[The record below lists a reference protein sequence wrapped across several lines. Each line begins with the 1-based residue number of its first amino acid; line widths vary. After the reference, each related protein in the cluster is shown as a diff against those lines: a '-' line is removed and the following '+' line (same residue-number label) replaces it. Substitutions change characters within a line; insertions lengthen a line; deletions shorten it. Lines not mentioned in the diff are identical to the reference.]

1 MWKQTTLMRAHAR
14 SASPA
19 CSSASLPR
27 RPVAPSIAGKGT
39 VRPHRPIQES
49 CMSTTDTAAD
59 ATILVDR
66 RLEGDASVGC
76 VLLTGSE
83 RAFAAGAD
91 IKEMAE
97 ATYMDMYLPDWFAG
111 WDAVANFRKPIVA
124 AVAGYALGG
133 GCELA
138 MMCDVLIA
146 ADTA

>member
-39 VRPHRPIQES
+39 VRPHRPSQES

-59 ATILVDR
+59 ATTLVDR
-66 RLEGDASVGC
+66 RDDGVAVITLNRPKALNALNLQVMREVAAALAELEGDASVGC
-76 VLLTGSE
+76 VLLTGSG

-91 IKEMAE
+91 IKE
-97 ATYMDMYLPDWFAG
+97 
-111 WDAVANFRKPIVA
+111 
-124 AVAGYALGG
+124 
-133 GCELA
+133 
-138 MMCDVLIA
+138 
-146 ADTA
+146 